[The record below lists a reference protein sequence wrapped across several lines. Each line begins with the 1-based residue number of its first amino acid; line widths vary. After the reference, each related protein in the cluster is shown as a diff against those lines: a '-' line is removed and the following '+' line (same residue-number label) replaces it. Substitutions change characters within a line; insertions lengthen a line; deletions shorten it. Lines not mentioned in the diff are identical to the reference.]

1 MPWHIQPIQGALLK
15 QTKLTISAAYDIHT
29 AY

>member
-1 MPWHIQPIQGALLK
+1 MPWHIWLIQEALLK
-15 QTKLTISAAYDIHT
+15 QTKWTISAAYDKHT